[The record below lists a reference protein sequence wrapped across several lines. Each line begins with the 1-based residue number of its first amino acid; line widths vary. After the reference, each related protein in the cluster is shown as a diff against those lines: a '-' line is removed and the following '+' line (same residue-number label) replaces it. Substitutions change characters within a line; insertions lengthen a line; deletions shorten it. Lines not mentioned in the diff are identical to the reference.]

1 MFWFQIY
8 IFFCMICSLAFMN
21 SNFDVCFSLYISP
34 KICSLMW
41 QCWIFWWVLASVNE
55 LQFHSCFVFVS
66 LYTCCLWI
74 YRILIHMSL
83 NWWLL
88 LHTHTM
94 FIALNVLKNWIV
106 NLFIFLAIYCILI
119 PWFFSKVWNF
129 SRIKIVTHFWFCIL
143 DPVMSEWTVDVDRRI
158 YKGIQMGMDRG
169 FIQKGDPVIII
180 TGWKPGSGSTNT
192 MRIINAVDVANK
204 DLLAPITGECLRPE
218 MIHNEWCRSITMN

>member
-21 SNFDVCFSLYISP
+21 FNFGICFSLYISP

-83 NWWLL
+83 IWWLL
-88 LHTHTM
+88 LHTCTHTM
-94 FIALNVLKNWIV
+94 FTALNVLKNWIV
-106 NLFIFLAIYCILI
+106 NLFNFLAISCILI
-119 PWFFSKVWNF
+119 PWFFFKSMKLF
-129 SRIKIVTHFWFCIL
+129 K
-143 DPVMSEWTVDVDRRI
+143 
-158 YKGIQMGMDRG
+158 
-169 FIQKGDPVIII
+169 
-180 TGWKPGSGSTNT
+180 
-192 MRIINAVDVANK
+192 NK
-204 DLLAPITGECLRPE
+204 DCHTFLVLYFRSSDEWMDCGRRSSNLQRNPDGNGPWVYPEGWSGHHHHGLEARIWIHQHHADHQCSGCGE
-218 MIHNEWCRSITMN
+218 